1 MRKNLLILLAF
12 LPLVVSARINV
23 QDAFLSMPIQLF
35 PYLNSAERFTAL
47 AAVDESNSGV
57 QDVRFDNKT
66 VHVEVEDETLRIQVT
81 EGVGYTI
88 KTNNDTIL
96 LIQTLCSPICSS
108 VVQQYT
114 SSWQLI
120 DNVSIPPTAQISE
133 NALFV
138 QADIVNGQIVYTD
151 NTPLFLDEEE
161 KKEYLKD

>member
-1 MRKNLLILLAF
+1 MRKSFLILLVF
-12 LPLVVSARINV
+12 LPLMVSARINV
-23 QDAFLSMPIQLF
+23 QDAFLSMPMQLF

-47 AAVDESNSGV
+47 AAVEESNNGV
-57 QDVRFDNKT
+57 IDVQFENKT
-66 VHVEVEDETLRIQVT
+66 VHIEVQDEILRIQVT

-88 KTNNDTIL
+88 RTDNDTIL

-114 SSWQLI
+114 SSGQLI
-120 DNVSIPPTAQISE
+120 GNVSIPPTAQIPD
-133 NALFV
+133 NALFI

-151 NTPLFLDEEE
+151 NTSLFLDEEE